1 MRAFDKVSF
10 KISMAIMAV
19 LITCPTLCAFAEDAA
34 ASASKSG
41 GGGGSKETGFW
52 AMAKHAGFMEYILVL
67 VSIAG
72 LALLLQAL
80 VTIRVQLLRPPHVA
94 DELINL
100 VSERNLDE
108 ALEAAQN
115 DTSFLGVVAFSTLSN
130 AQYGKQAMEEAMA
143 DAGELEG
150 AKVLNKIGMLNLI
163 AAIAPMLGLTGTV
176 VGMIDTFSNLAAKSD
191 SANVSDMAGGIGTA
205 LVCTFTGLFIAIP
218 LLVVGFIL
226 KSRVTQVMHEISNDC
241 GEMIRIITGG
251 EQAEA

>member
-1 MRAFDKVSF
+1 MTLLA
-10 KISMAIMAV
+10 ACPV
-19 LITCPTLCAFAEDAA
+19 LRVAAEEAA
-34 ASASKSG
+34 KTEAAKG
-41 GGGGSKETGFW
+41 GAKEAGFW

-72 LALLLQAL
+72 LALLLQSL
-80 VTIRVQLLRPPHVA
+80 VTIRVQLLRPPHIA

-115 DTSFLGVVAFSTLSN
+115 DQSFLGVVAFATLSN
-130 AQYGKQAMEEAMA
+130 AQFGKEAMEAAMS

-150 AKVLNKIGMLNLI
+150 AKVLNRIGMLNLI

-176 VGMIDTFSNLAAKSD
+176 VGMIDTFSQLSAKSD

-218 LLVVGFIL
+218 LLIVAFIL